1 MSWIL
6 YSLQVTRMWIK
17 IKDHLPAKEAVFFSF
32 NCRCKNCANYQSDYR
47 LKDYETCAIM
57 PLILTV
63 NFYKREYG
71 SIDSFG
77 VPDDFVCSRWRDKN
91 AK

>member
-1 MSWIL
+1 M
-6 YSLQVTRMWIK
+6 TEEEIK
-17 IKDHLPAKEAVFFSF
+17 IKEQALCRKERELICKEAVFFSF